1 MAKWSCSTKKLT
13 PIRSHLGLIV
23 SKNIPKS
30 NWGEAVLAA
39 AHLPNQ
45 LPSRV
50 LGHKSPMV
58 VFSEF
63 LILNFMDFAN
73 SLLEV
78 FGCVSFVH
86 IHAQH
91 WKSQFAGSQMFFC
104 RAFNN
109 KKKGYKVYHLAKRR
123 FSTSIEVI
131 FFKKKYFFLS
141 PYL

>member
-1 MAKWSCSTKKLT
+1 MVLLNKKIDTYQKSL
-13 PIRSHLGLIV
+13 RSHCFKEYSQVKLGRGSFGCCPLT
-23 SKNIPKS
+23 KS
-30 NWGEAVLAA
+30 TSL
-39 AHLPNQ
+39 Q
-45 LPSRV
+45 V
-50 LGHKSPMV
+50 LGQKSPMV
-58 VFSEF
+58 VFSKF

-91 WKSQFAGSQMFFC
+91 CGKLNLQALECFFVGHSTT
-104 RAFNN
+104 
-109 KKKGYKVYHLAKRR
+109 KKKGYKVYHLATRR

-131 FFKKKYFFLS
+131 FSKKKYFFPS